1 MVNECPVPSAKPQ
14 KRLLAMVTRVFARIG
29 LPKRFFGAAQ
39 NPPALPLLKPDGGPQ
54 MRLPLETII
63 HRRAMRQG
71 NRNPDAVVAYVH
83 RHTVLSR
90 GR

>member
-1 MVNECPVPSAKPQ
+1 
-14 KRLLAMVTRVFARIG
+14 
-29 LPKRFFGAAQ
+29 
-39 NPPALPLLKPDGGPQ
+39 

-71 NRNPDAVVAYVH
+71 NRNPDAVGAYVH

>member
-1 MVNECPVPSAKPQ
+1 MTPLDRILDAIGVIPKP
-14 KRLLAMVTRVFARIG
+14 
-29 LPKRFFGAAQ
+29 FFGVAQ
-39 NPPALPLLKPDGGPQ
+39 NPPALPLQKPDGGPQ

-63 HRRAMRQG
+63 HRRAMRQA
-71 NRNPDAVVAYVH
+71 NRNPDAVALYVH